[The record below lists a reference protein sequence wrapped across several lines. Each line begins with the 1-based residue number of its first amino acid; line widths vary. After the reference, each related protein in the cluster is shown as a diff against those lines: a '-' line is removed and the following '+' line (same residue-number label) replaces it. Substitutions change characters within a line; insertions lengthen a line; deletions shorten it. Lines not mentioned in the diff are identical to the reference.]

1 MKARIIKGK
10 GHIKNMIFEGY
21 GIQLHPITPTD
32 LPALRRWR
40 NSPEISQ
47 QMVDSSHITPAK
59 QRLWYERI
67 INIEEEAH
75 WVVWC
80 KDVRTG
86 AMNLKSHDSLYSQ
99 KFLDGGLYVGD
110 SNVKHGLLGYAIALM
125 QLDIAFIHL
134 KCLKYETS
142 FRENNLS
149 ARRFNQQLGYQEI
162 NKKDGFIR
170 VSITNESYLK
180 SKDGLLRYFKNDH

>member
-21 GIQLHPITPTD
+21 GIQLHPITPID

-47 QMVDSSHITPAK
+47 QMIDISHISPSK

-67 INIEEEAH
+67 FNIEEEAH

-80 KDVRTG
+80 KEVRTG
-86 AMNLKSHDSLYSQ
+86 YMNLKGHDSLHSQ
-99 KFLDGGLYVGD
+99 KSLDGGLYVGN

-125 QLDIAFIHL
+125 QLDISFYHL
-134 KCLKYETS
+134 NSQKYETY
-142 FRENNLS
+142 FRENNMS
-149 ARRFNQQLGYQEI
+149 ASKFNQQLGYCEVSH
-162 NKKDGFIR
+162 KDGFIR
-170 VSITNESYLK
+170 VEITNELYKK
-180 SKDGLLRYFKNDH
+180 SKARLIRYFK